1 MATEL
6 IGGLEY
12 LRDVPKSREQ
22 PRRKRRSLRGL
33 VLLLTVIAA
42 VVIYIGYRRVAHVL
56 EGTGCRAVAGSETY
70 TLDPEQARIAA
81 TIAGVAHKQSMPED
95 AVTIAYAAALQ
106 ESKMHNLS
114 YGDMDSVGVFQ
125 QRPSEGWGSAR
136 QLEDPVYA
144 TTQFFRAL
152 AGVHNYVKLPVY
164 QAAQAVQRSAD
175 GAAYMQYQQMAAKLA
190 GIFTGRT
197 AHGVSCW
204 SASTTPKRTDLAA
217 ADLELAR
224 TFGGVPVHQG
234 GSASS
239 GQRVQLLVPQSPDGW
254 EVATWLVTHAASY
267 GIQEVRFSGYQWQ
280 ASTGFH
286 GWSEDAGAPP
296 PGVIQLS

>member
-1 MATEL
+1 MASEL

-22 PRRKRRSLRGL
+22 PRRKSRSLRGL
-33 VLLLTVIAA
+33 VLLL
-42 VVIYIGYRRVAHVL
+42 VVITAVAVYIGYHRIAPVL
-56 EGTGCRAVAGSETY
+56 DGTGCRAVAGHASY
-70 TLDPEQARIAA
+70 TLDPEQASIAA

-106 ESKMHNLS
+106 ESKMHNLD

-125 QRPSEGWGSAR
+125 QRPSEGWGSTR

-152 AGVHNYVKLPVY
+152 TAVHNYLKLPVY

-175 GAAYMQYQQMAAKLA
+175 GTAYMQYQQTAAKLA
-190 GIFTGRT
+190 VVFTGRS

-204 SASTTPKRTDLAA
+204 SASTTRKRTDLAA
-217 ADLELAR
+217 ADLELTR
-224 TFGGVPVHQG
+224 TFGGVSVRQNGPADTGHR
-234 GSASS
+234 AE
-239 GQRVQLLVPQSPDGW
+239 LLVPQSPDGW
-254 EVATWLVTHAASY
+254 AVATWLVTHAASY
-267 GIQEVRFSGYQWQ
+267 GIREVRYRGYQWQ
-280 ASTGFH
+280 ASNGFH
-286 GWSEDAGAPP
+286 GWSKDSGAPP